1 MLSYKHQYTG
11 MFDKHQYTSVFDKHQ
26 YTDWYV

>member
-11 MFDKHQYTSVFDKHQ
+11 MFDKHQYTGVFDKHQ